1 MKKLKKIFEDYFNE
15 WLYLYPFEASLMGF
29 DILDKVEK
37 IPVSISDEFKEK
49 EKNFYKKYKKILSEI
64 NFENLDEKEK
74 TYIKALK
81 YSCDLS
87 LKELSFPENLLPINH
102 FYSLHLIFPSV
113 SSGLNQNFKKK
124 KDIDNFSKKINYF
137 YDWAEE
143 VIINLEKGI
152 KEKVLLPKSIVE
164 KILIQLESLI
174 KTKKEKNPCF
184 ACLSLIEKEY
194 NGKDK
199 EKDQDKI
206 EKEIKNKI
214 IKSCEKIYNFLKEKY
229 QNKCKEEIG
238 YYNLPNGIEWYK
250 AKILRYT
257 TLNLNPEEI
266 LEFGFKELKK
276 LKAEK
281 IILNEERNE
290 KIEYIKFLM
299 KYKEKIKEKL
309 KKHFESYPKRDFK
322 ILPVEKYKEK
332 TFSLGEYFPGGIEE
346 ESKSIF
352 YLNSKLAKEKN
363 LNEILSIFF
372 HEAIPGHHLQISL
385 QRENKKLPSFL
396 RYHIFEIFVE
406 GWALYS
412 ESLPLEIGLVKD
424 KNYKSAVLKNQI
436 WRTLRLILDTGIHTG
451 KLSKEEAINML
462 IKEGNFKNREAEIE
476 ILRYAVFP
484 GQALTY
490 KIGEKTFLNL
500 KEKVKKSLRENFNLK
515 EFHKILLED
524 GSLPLNLLK
533 EKVNSW
539 ITKQK
544 SSFL

>member
-1 MKKLKKIFEDYFNE
+1 MEKLKKIFEDYFNK

-29 DILDKVEK
+29 DVLDKIEK
-37 IPVSISDEFKEK
+37 VPVSISDEFKEK
-49 EKNFYKKYKKILSEI
+49 EINFYKKYKKILSEI
-64 NFENLDEKEK
+64 NFENLNEKEK
-74 TYIKALK
+74 THIKALK
-81 YSCDLS
+81 FTCDIS

-102 FYSLHLIFPSV
+102 FYSLHLIFPLV

-143 VIINLEKGI
+143 AIINLGKGI
-152 KEKVLLPKSIVE
+152 KEKVLLPKAIVE

-194 NGKDK
+194 NRKDK
-199 EKDQDKI
+199 EKELKKI
-206 EKEIKNKI
+206 EKEIKDKI
-214 IKSCEKIYNFLKEKY
+214 IKSCENIYNFLKEKY
-229 QNKCKEEIG
+229 QNKCKEKIG

-266 LEFGFKELKK
+266 FELGFKELKK

-281 IILNEERNE
+281 IILNEEKNE
-290 KIEYIKFLM
+290 KIEYIRFLNN
-299 KYKEKIKEKL
+299 YKKKIKEKL
-309 KKHFESYPKRDFK
+309 KKYFEKFPKRDFK

-332 TFSLGEYFPGGIEE
+332 TSSLGEYFLGGLEDK
-346 ESKSIF
+346 SKPIF
-352 YLNSKLAKEKN
+352 YLNLNLSKERN

-372 HEAIPGHHLQISL
+372 HESIPGHHLQISL
-385 QRENKKLPSFL
+385 QRENNKLPSFL
-396 RYHIFEIFVE
+396 RYHIFEVFVE
-406 GWALYS
+406 GWALYA
-412 ESLPLEIGLVKD
+412 ESLPFEVGIVKD
-424 KNYKSAVLKNQI
+424 KKYKSAVLKNQI

-451 KLSKEEAINML
+451 KLSKEEAIDML
-462 IKEGNFKNREAEIE
+462 IKEGNFKREEAEIE

-490 KIGEKTFLNL
+490 KIGEKIFLDL
-500 KEKVKKSLRENFNLK
+500 KEKAKKSLRENFNLK

-524 GSLPLNLLK
+524 GSLPLGLLK
-533 EKVNSW
+533 EKVNCW
-539 ITKQK
+539 IKKQK
-544 SSFL
+544 I